1 VTREVRTVAADLRSG
16 IRVAFGLG
24 GLGLVAAGLLLAF
37 REAGD
42 LTSLGALLV
51 GVLVVVAA
59 ATGRL
64 PREVGLQRV
73 TFGAD
78 DHDAEAYREALDLQ
92 VAVRSHVGERA
103 AVVRWRSTDDN
114 ATLQS
119 AARGLNTPNGPS
131 P

>member
-1 VTREVRTVAADLRSG
+1 MRTVAADLRFG

-59 ATGRL
+59 GTGRL